1 MTATNGANIC
11 EPKNATR
18 KYELLRAN
26 ALGGINRAT
35 EFTLFLGNGMS
46 AWLRSLQQRGS
57 VRREMCKETPPVFTE
72 LDVDMPEVGLVA
84 VLADAILKSAR
95 TADYRR

>member
-1 MTATNGANIC
+1 MTATNGAHIC

-46 AWLRSLQQRGS
+46 AWLRSLQERGS
-57 VRREMCKETPPVFTE
+57 VCREMCKETPPVFAE

-84 VLADAILKSAR
+84 ILADAILKSAR
-95 TADYRR
+95 TADCRR